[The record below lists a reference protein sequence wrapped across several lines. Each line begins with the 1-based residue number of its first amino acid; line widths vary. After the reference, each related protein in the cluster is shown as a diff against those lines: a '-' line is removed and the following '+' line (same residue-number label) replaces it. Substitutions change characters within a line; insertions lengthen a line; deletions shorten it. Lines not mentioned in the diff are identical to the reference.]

1 MDLWNDNPRFKA
13 GYLNKFP
20 GYYFSGDGGFKDEDD
35 YIFITGRVDDVINVA
50 GHRLSTAEMEEIV
63 ASHHSVAECAV
74 IGIND
79 ALKGQTPLALVVTKL
94 DAEIEHFQLEQEII
108 KLVRQQI
115 GAVASLRNVVIVER
129 LPKTRSGKTL
139 RKLMRSI
146 ADGENYQIP
155 STIDD
160 ESIVEEINAVLK
172 KYEIGVYNT
181 K

>member
-1 MDLWNDNPRFKA
+1 
-13 GYLNKFP
+13 
-20 GYYFSGDGGFKDEDD
+20 
-35 YIFITGRVDDVINVA
+35 
-50 GHRLSTAEMEEIV
+50 MEEIV
-63 ASHHSVAECAV
+63 SSHSSVAECAV

-94 DAEIEHFQLEQEII
+94 NDSIEHYQLEQEII
-108 KLVRQQI
+108 QLVRQQI

-146 ADGENYQIP
+146 ADGDNYQIP

-160 ESIVEEINAVLK
+160 EAIVEEIASVLE
-172 KYEIGVYNT
+172 KYEIGTYN
-181 K
+181 KKQH

>member
-1 MDLWNDNPRFKA
+1 M
-13 GYLNKFP
+13 
-20 GYYFSGDGGFKDEDD
+20 
-35 YIFITGRVDDVINVA
+35 
-50 GHRLSTAEMEEIV
+50 
-63 ASHHSVAECAV
+63 
-74 IGIND
+74 
-79 ALKGQTPLALVVTKL
+79 VTKL

-146 ADGENYQIP
+146 ADGENFQIP

-160 ESIVEEINAVLK
+160 ESIVGEIDTVLK
-172 KYEIGVYNT
+172 KYEIGVYN
-181 K
+181 KK

>member
-1 MDLWNDNPRFKA
+1 MLDLWKDNERFKS

-20 GYYFSGDGGFKDEDD
+20 GYYFSGDGGFKDEED

-63 ASHHSVAECAV
+63 SSHHSVAECAV

-79 ALKGQTPLALVVTKL
+79 ELKGQIPLALVVTKSGE
-94 DAEIEHFQLEQEII
+94 DMEHFQLQHEVVQ
-108 KLVRQQI
+108 LVREQI
-115 GAVASLRNVVIVER
+115 GAVASLRDVIIVQR
-129 LPKTRSGKTL
+129 LPKTRSGKIL

-146 ADGENYQIP
+146 VDGENFQIP

-160 ESIVEEINAVLK
+160 EAIIDELNHEFTVAK
-172 KYEIGVYNT
+172 IGSFR
-181 K
+181 

>member
-1 MDLWNDNPRFKA
+1 
-13 GYLNKFP
+13 
-20 GYYFSGDGGFKDEDD
+20 
-35 YIFITGRVDDVINVA
+35 VA

-79 ALKGQTPLALVVTKL
+79 ELKGQIPLALVVTKL
-94 DAEIEHFQLEQEII
+94 DTIIEHFQLEQEIV

-115 GAVASLRNVVIVER
+115 GAVASLRNVAIVQR
-129 LPKTRSGKTL
+129 LPKTRSGKIL

-160 ESIVEEINAVLK
+160 EIIVDEIIDVLK
-172 KYEIGVYNT
+172 KYEIGVYN
-181 K
+181 KNKN